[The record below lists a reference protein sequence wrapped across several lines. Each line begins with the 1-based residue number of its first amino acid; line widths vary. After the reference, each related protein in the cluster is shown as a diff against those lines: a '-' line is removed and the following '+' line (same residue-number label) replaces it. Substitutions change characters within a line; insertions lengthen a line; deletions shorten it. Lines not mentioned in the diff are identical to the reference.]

1 MTTQRGERT
10 RKETD
15 RKIMQAT
22 LAIALTKGVGGI
34 SIEEIAR
41 RSGVAKTTIYR
52 RYNNADDLLRKISAL
67 EISSSPELAGLE
79 PTRENLTLM
88 LRRMVERYVSSVGV
102 KAIGIILTSDD
113 EFFQRL
119 VQQAIR
125 PEEETFATFFQRGI
139 ELERFRADLNA
150 KFLFDTMLGSMIAC
164 EALRGSVDEDWPE
177 RMTAMV
183 WPSIATNA
191 PTER

>member
-125 PEEETFATFFQRGI
+125 PEEETFATFFRRGI
-139 ELERFRADLNA
+139 ERGRFRDDLNA
-150 KFLFDTMLGSMIAC
+150 KFLFGTMLGSMIAC

-183 WPSIATNA
+183 WPSIAADTKA
-191 PTER
+191 